1 MNEKIDNRRES
12 GYGVNPN
19 YNASNIIALNSAA
32 ANTEETEIDLVEVFR
47 ALVSKIWLII
57 LLAAL
62 GAGLM
67 LGYTMLF
74 VKPTYSSTSTI
85 YILTKSTSI
94 TSLAD
99 IQLGT
104 QITKDYQVIITSR
117 PVIEEVINNLSLDKS
132 YEGLKSQISIN
143 NPDNTRFLEIT
154 VKDTDAYL
162 AKKIVDELTDVSV
175 RTTGVVMDTT
185 PPNIMDYGQVA
196 SSPVS
201 PSVKKNAI
209 IGALLG
215 IVLACAIIIIRF
227 MMNDSIR
234 TGEDV
239 EKYLGLNVLGMIP
252 LEEGTSKRKTHGKDR
267 DAAKRRKAKSSG
279 KSSDNDGGVA

>member
-1 MNEKIDNRRES
+1 MNGN
-12 GYGVNPN
+12 GN
-19 YNASNIIALNSAA
+19 
-32 ANTEETEIDLVEVFR
+32 EEVEIDLVEIFH
-47 ALVSKIWLII
+47 ALLSKIWLII

-62 GAGLM
+62 GLGAM

-85 YILTKSTSI
+85 YILSKSTSI

-99 IQLGT
+99 IQLGS

-117 PVIEEVINNLSLDKS
+117 PVLEEVINNLSLNKT
-132 YEGLKSQISIN
+132 YENLRTQISIN

-154 VKDTDAYL
+154 VKDSDAYL

-175 RTTGVVMDTT
+175 RTTGDVMDTT

-201 PSVKKNAI
+201 PSLKKNGL
-209 IGALLG
+209 IGGLLG
-215 IVLACAIIIIRF
+215 FVLACAIIIIQF
-227 MMNDSIR
+227 MMNDSIK

-252 LEEGTSKRKTHGKDR
+252 LEEGVSKRKTHGRDR
-267 DAAKRRKAKSSG
+267 TGRNSKKIRRS
-279 KSSDNDGGVA
+279 NDVA

>member
-1 MNEKIDNRRES
+1 MNEN
-12 GYGVNPN
+12 
-19 YNASNIIALNSAA
+19 
-32 ANTEETEIDLVEVFR
+32 EEVEIDLVEVFR
-47 ALVSKIWLII
+47 ALVSKAWLIA
-57 LLAAL
+57 LLGAL
-62 GAGLM
+62 GLGLM
-67 LGYTMLF
+67 LGYTTLF

-99 IQLGT
+99 IQLGS

-117 PVIEEVINNLSLDKS
+117 PVLEEVIENLGLSTN
-132 YEGLKSQISIN
+132 YETLKSQISVN

-154 VKDTDAYL
+154 VKDSDAYL

-175 RTTGVVMDTT
+175 RTTGTVMDTT

-196 SSPVS
+196 SAPVS
-201 PSVKKNAI
+201 PSMKKNGI
-209 IGALLG
+209 IGGLLG
-215 IVLACAIIIIRF
+215 VVLACAIIVIQF
-227 MMNDSIR
+227 MMNDSIK

-252 LEEGTSKRKTHGKDR
+252 LQEGVSKRKTHGRDR
-267 DAAKRRKAKSSG
+267 TGRNTKRKKGSGDAA
-279 KSSDNDGGVA
+279 